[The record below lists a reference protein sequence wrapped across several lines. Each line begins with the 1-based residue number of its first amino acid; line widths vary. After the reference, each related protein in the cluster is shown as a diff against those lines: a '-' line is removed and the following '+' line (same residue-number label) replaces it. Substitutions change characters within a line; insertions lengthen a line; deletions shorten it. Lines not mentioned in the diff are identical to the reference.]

1 MKKPLLVVGVLLGL
15 KLPAFAQC
23 CSPGAPSGGTVN
35 QGTLAKKNWRTLVFY
50 QYATANQYYTGST
63 RTSGGA
69 VERATSNFVGASVA
83 YGITPRLTAEATGG
97 YYLNRTE
104 VYRFVPAPDNV
115 LSGCGLSEVVVQ
127 GKYSWLKNADQQLEF
142 TTGLGVQLPT
152 TRRAQELNGVVLA
165 QEVQPSSNAFGYTA
179 SLFLYKGFSERKL
192 HFFLASQFS
201 LVEQNASRYQSGNAL
216 NTSFFT
222 SYTVKYPWSLTLQVR
237 SELRSRDYR
246 NDQRI
251 EASGSSRLFVSPQV
265 NLTLLE
271 RWDASLLLDVPVY
284 QHYNG
289 TQLGKQYNVSLIL
302 NRVFKP
308 KSAE

>member
-1 MKKPLLVVGVLLGL
+1 MHKYLLLVGLLLAGVR
-15 KLPAFAQC
+15 PARAQC
-23 CSPGAPSGGTVN
+23 CSPGAPSGGTIN
-35 QGTLAKKNWRTLVFY
+35 QGTLAKKSWRTLLFY
-50 QYATANQYYTGST
+50 QHGAANQYYTGAT
-63 RTSGGA
+63 RTRDGI

-83 YGITPRLTAEATGG
+83 YGLTPRLTAEATGG

-104 VYRFVPAPDNV
+104 VYRFVPPPDNT
-115 LSGCGLSEVVVQ
+115 LSGSGLSDVVLQ
-127 GKYSWLKNADQQLEF
+127 GKYSWIKNTTQQLEV

-152 TRRAQELNGVVLA
+152 SRQPQEKNGVQLA

-179 SLFLYKGFSERKL
+179 SVFVYKGFIERRL

-201 LVEQNASRYQSGNAL
+201 AVGPNASGYQSGNAL

-251 EASGSSRLFVSPQV
+251 EATGTRRLFVSPQV

-302 NRVFKP
+302 NRVFQP